1 MNGVY
6 GFFYLVRMKENAT
19 RLPEVFYC
27 RHMETGT
34 ARYHNETILINGE
47 SIKKMAPSFVGKP
60 VYVNHQDV
68 DVENLQQE
76 ADGYVTDSFYNT
88 LDGWLWAKFIVV
100 SDKGHDAVRKG
111 WSVSNAYSP
120 STTSTGGTHHNVL
133 YDREITN
140 GIFNHLAIVNNPRY
154 ESAKIFTAAEFKAYQ
169 ATKEAEL
176 KELQNSKGVKKMK
189 FFKNKREEVQELD
202 ADTSI
207 ELENGKVI
215 SLQEMINAVTEKEKK
230 ASQADKMS
238 KIVKVGDKEM
248 TVQELVNS
256 FAALSEK
263 RNEDMAE
270 EDEPFENEEEK
281 AKKAKE
287 CEAEKAKVAAEA
299 EKTNALKEAEKA
311 KGKENFDKLK
321 NAKEEFC
328 NEKIV
333 IETQAD
339 RLARG
344 KKLY

>member
-1 MNGVY
+1 
-6 GFFYLVRMKENAT
+6 MKENA
-19 RLPEVFYC
+19 RQLPEVFYC

-68 DVENLQQE
+68 DIENLQAE

-100 SDKGHDAVRKG
+100 SDKGHDAIRKG

-140 GIFNHLAIVNNPRY
+140 GVFNHLAIVNNPRY
-154 ESAKIFTAAEFKAYQ
+154 ESAKIFTTAEFKAYQ
-169 ATKEAEL
+169 AAKEAEL
-176 KELQNSKGVKKMK
+176 KELQNSKGAKKMK

-202 ADTSI
+202 ADTLI
-207 ELENGKVI
+207 ELENGKTV
-215 SLQEMINAVTEKEKK
+215 SVSEMINAVTEKEKK
-230 ASQADKMS
+230 NSQDNKMS
-238 KIVKVGDKEM
+238 KKVKVGDKEI

-256 FAALSEK
+256 YLSEK
-263 RNEDMAE
+263 KNEDMTE

-287 CEAEKAKVAAEA
+287 CADKEAKEAAEA

-321 NAKEEFC
+321 NAKSEFE
-328 NEKIV
+328 NQKVV

-344 KKLY
+344 KERY